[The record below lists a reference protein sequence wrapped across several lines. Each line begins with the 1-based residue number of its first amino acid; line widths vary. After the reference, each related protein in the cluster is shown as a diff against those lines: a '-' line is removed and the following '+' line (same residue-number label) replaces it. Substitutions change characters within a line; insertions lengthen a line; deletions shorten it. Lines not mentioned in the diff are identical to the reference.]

1 MGAWGTPLMY
11 AFREREKILD
21 LFESLTGS
29 RMMCDYMRF
38 GGCRVDAGADWLA
51 RAQSRSSMR
60 FPEVSR

>member
-21 LFESLTGS
+21 LFESLSGS

-38 GGCRVDAGADWLA
+38 GGCRVDADDAWLGRA
-51 RAQSRSSMR
+51 RRLPIF
-60 FPEVSR
+60 FPKISG